1 MMPSFAHA
9 GCLSLGK
16 GGKSGFA
23 GSRPFHF
30 LFFGGFSESRR
41 RKARQGLFMVSGR
54 TGAELLPD
62 GGRMMKRAAIR
73 RFFAAI
79 VARKRGFTPAFVEI
93 YFVEVNF

>member
-9 GCLSLGK
+9 GCLFPGK

-54 TGAELLPD
+54 TGAELLS
-62 GGRMMKRAAIR
+62 GRRKDDEEGCHSKVFCGNCGKEKRIHP
-73 RFFAAI
+73 
-79 VARKRGFTPAFVEI
+79 GFC
-93 YFVEVNF
+93 